1 MFTKLRPRELADP
14 VVRYETPA
22 GRQGQVDFGSFS
34 LPWGRRY
41 ALLVVLS
48 NSRLLWLRLFWR
60 QTMEV
65 LFLGPES
72 AFERFGGVPQ
82 ELLFD
87 QMRSVVVSDHSDQG
101 GGTLVLNTEFQR
113 FARHWGFRTRLCRP
127 SRFTTPALCRSWCV
141 TTPPRI
147 SVPSAVV
154 VAISAPRLMMDEGIG
169 SELIRCRTRQ

>member
-1 MFTKLRPRELADP
+1 M
-14 VVRYETPA
+14 
-22 GRQGQVDFGSFS
+22 DFGSFS
-34 LPWGRRY
+34 LPWERRY
-41 ALLVVLS
+41 ALLAVLS
-48 NSRLLWLRLFWR
+48 YSRLLWLRFFWR

-72 AFERFGGVPQ
+72 AFERSGGVPQ

-87 QMRSVVVSDHSDQG
+87 QMRSVVVSDRRDQG

-127 SRFTTPALCRSWCV
+127 SRFTTAALCRSWWV
-141 TTPPRI
+141 TTPPMT

-154 VAISAPRLMMDEGIG
+154 VARSAPWLMTEGGIG
-169 SELIRCRTRQ
+169 SELILCRTRQ